1 MPALI
6 KKRGKRR
13 WKGVVFVDYY
23 REEKLF
29 PDSSKESKFAAIMW
43 EKERREEI
51 FRKLEEQTKIQNQT
65 NTVYLTVGEWVEKYL
80 DFVTSRYVKK
90 TFDHKKEAFRC
101 LAKKV
106 NCSAQVKEINPALV
120 EEVLKSKF
128 NATSGYAANTV
139 RKNLMAAWTWG
150 QRYMDEFPEGPNPFS
165 RVAPF
170 PEIERPR
177 YVPPEKDFW
186 ELYKYISGLDGI
198 VARQDRVILLTFLH
212 CAARRGEVWNLKFS
226 DLDFQNGRI
235 RLWTRKRKHGNYQ
248 SDWLPMTSELN
259 SELKKWTEERLKM
272 DTPDMQFV
280 FISLEN
286 SPFCAEYYGRPFKER
301 RHFMTKACQRAGVE
315 PFGFHAIRH
324 LTASILYSK
333 GVRMATIQAILRHEN
348 KTTTERYL
356 RSLGIDE
363 VRSDLEDIFGKVM
376 HSHGT
381 ITAV

>member
-6 KKRGKRR
+6 KKRGKKR

-29 PDSSKESKFAAIMW
+29 PDSSKESKLAAIMW
-43 EKERREEI
+43 EKEKREEI
-51 FRKLEEQTKIQNQT
+51 FQKLEAQSKEQTQT
-65 NTVYLTVGEWVEKYL
+65 NTVYLTVGEWIEKYL

-90 TFDHKKEAFRC
+90 TFAHKKEAFRC
-101 LAKKV
+101 LAR
-106 NCSAQVKEINPALV
+106 QVISSTPVKDINPAIA

-150 QRYMDEFPEGPNPFS
+150 QRYMDNFPEGANPFF

-170 PEIERPR
+170 PEIEKPR
-177 YVPPEKDFW
+177 YVPPEEDFW
-186 ELYKYISGLDGI
+186 KLYEYISGQDGI
-198 VARQDRVILLTFLH
+198 VARQDKVILLTFLH
-212 CAARRGEVWNLKFS
+212 CAGRRGEIWNLKFS
-226 DLDFQNGRI
+226 DLDFQNSRI

-248 SDWLPMTSELN
+248 SDWLPLTSELHE
-259 SELKKWTEERLKM
+259 ELKSWIEERMKM
-272 DTPDMQFV
+272 DTRDKQHVFV
-280 FISLEN
+280 SLEN
-286 SPFCAEYYGRPFKER
+286 SPFCVDYHGHPFKER
-301 RHFMTKACQRAGVE
+301 RHFMTRSCQRAGVT

-363 VRSDLEDIFGKVM
+363 VRGDLEDVFGKVVRFP
-376 HSHGT
+376 GPKK
-381 ITAV
+381 AV